1 MCYSKLWLIAT
12 KTIDQST
19 AFRMTFNMVAAFNVW
34 CIFLTLL
41 HTYMHMNMYVRRIND
56 RTEVE
61 MSSGITN
68 TAFSILV
75 INYVPSRPTDT
86 SVRSLTDTS
95 VVDNTLI

>member
-1 MCYSKLWLIAT
+1 
-12 KTIDQST
+12 
-19 AFRMTFNMVAAFNVW
+19 MTFNMVAAFNVW
-34 CIFLTLL
+34 CIFLRLV

-75 INYVPSRPTDT
+75 INYVPSRHTHT
-86 SVRSLTDTS
+86 RLSAVSQIQALS
-95 VVDNTLI
+95 IIL